1 MFPVAIFII
10 LILLIDIYAYKG
22 IRTLRSSPIN
32 RLVSVLFRVAFWLV
46 PVLLFSSVAYM
57 FYLRPD
63 SPDQRVFNG
72 HFYIIAFMMLFYIPK
87 LVFIFFHFIEDLV
100 YVLETSFHAVRSFF
114 SKSRHDRLISR
125 RRSFISRTG
134 IIIAIIPFLA
144 VIYGVAIG
152 RFDFQVI
159 EQEIEFEFLPPAF
172 DGFTIVHIS
181 DLHLGSFYGYK
192 DQVRQAVEIVNR
204 LEPDMIVF
212 TGDLVNNFTAE
223 ADGFVDILAQ
233 MHAPYGKFSV
243 LGNHDYGD
251 YYQWPSEVEKTRN
264 MEDMLA
270 VHKEIGFNLLLNQWD
285 SIVIGEDRI
294 ALIGVENWGIPPFP
308 QYGDLEKAM
317 KGAEDLPF
325 QILLTHDPSHWD
337 AEILEQ
343 TGIELT
349 LAGHTHGMQM
359 GIENNLVRWS
369 PSKLR
374 YPRWGG
380 LYEEDGQFLYVNRG
394 LGYVAFPGRI
404 GMPPE
409 ITVIT
414 LRKASSRDNE
424 TIEGKWMVSE

>member
-1 MFPVAIFII
+1 MFPIAIFIT
-10 LILLIDIYAYKG
+10 LVLLIDIYTYKG
-22 IRTLRSSPIN
+22 IRTLWRKPVFAISLLLRIS
-32 RLVSVLFRVAFWLV
+32 FWLV
-46 PVLLFSSVAYM
+46 PLILFSSVAYL

-63 SPDQRVFNG
+63 NTEQRVFNG
-72 HFYIIAFMMLFYIPK
+72 HLYIIAFMMLFYIPK
-87 LVFIFFHFIEDLV
+87 LVFIFFHLIEDVV
-100 YVLETSFHAVRSFF
+100 YVLETSFNAARSFF
-114 SKSRHDRLISR
+114 SRSGEGRFVSR
-125 RRSFISRTG
+125 RRSYLSRIG
-134 IIIAIIPFLA
+134 IFIAIIPFLA

-152 RFDFQVI
+152 RFDFQVT
-159 EQEIEFEFLPPAF
+159 EQEIEFESLPPAF

-181 DLHLGSFYGYK
+181 DLHLGSFHRYK

-223 ADGFVDILAQ
+223 ADGFVDILSK

-251 YYQWPSEVEKTRN
+251 YYQWASDAEKARN
-264 MEDMLA
+264 MEDMLV
-270 VHKEIGFNLLLNQWD
+270 VHEEMGFKLLLNQWA
-285 SIVIGEDRI
+285 SIVVDEDRI
-294 ALIGVENWGIPPFP
+294 ALIGVENWGSPPFP

-317 KGAEDLPF
+317 KGTEEFPF
-325 QILLTHDPSHWD
+325 RILLSHDPSHWD
-337 AEILEQ
+337 AEVHQ
-343 TGIELT
+343 QAAIELT
-349 LAGHTHGMQM
+349 LAGHTHGMQV

-414 LRKASSRDNE
+414 LRTASSGRSNDP
-424 TIEGKWMVSE
+424 IEGEWLVSE